1 MRNSRL
7 VRMLEKLEKA
17 QVRSFK
23 DFVCSPYWNKNEK
36 LMLLCEFVTRFH
48 GRFDSKDFTEEA
60 AFDHVFTQ
68 EPFKDKAIYKLLSKL
83 YKLFEQFIIT
93 EKTNNNGVI
102 QRLLY
107 LNFLGEYDLM
117 KDYNLYLSN
126 ILKQLDED
134 EVRDA
139 NYFYQKF
146 LVEQE
151 KSLGFRSKV
160 NLVSR
165 SADVLQA
172 EKALDIF
179 YIILKLN
186 YAYTS
191 NSLNKI
197 NPTIQ
202 GESSLLEEIVA
213 YTPNSP
219 YFDIPAVKIWY
230 TSLLLAESENKKSYY
245 EELKELLFSHYKELN
260 KFDIHN
266 IITNLSNHCRYVF
279 QDKPSFYR
287 ESFELNKFSL
297 ETVAEADPMLF
308 TPIQYFNLVNVGIW
322 LGELEWVETFLEK
335 HKDYPVNRDD
345 DVYLLGLT
353 MLAFAQEKFDKVQ
366 DYLLDSR
373 LKYIYFR
380 LYERR
385 LWLKI
390 FIEKKLEEQVEYQV
404 NNMRKFLSVN
414 KDSIAEHHLV
424 ANRNFTNIVAQVN
437 YLIPTDQDRIQQQ
450 LDQIRE
456 TSASVLPD
464 KNWLEAK
471 VQALL
476 K

>member
-1 MRNSRL
+1 
-7 VRMLEKLEKA
+7 MLEKLEKA
-17 QVRSFK
+17 RVRSFK

-36 LMLLCEFVTRFH
+36 LMMLCDFVVQFH

-60 AFDHVFTQ
+60 AYDHVFTG
-68 EPFKDKAIYKLLSKL
+68 EAFKDKAIYKLLSKL

-93 EKTNNNGVI
+93 ERTNNNGVM
-102 QRLLY
+102 QRLIY

-117 KDYNLYLSN
+117 NDYNLYLTH

-134 EVRDA
+134 EIRDA

-160 NLVSR
+160 NLITR
-165 SADVLQA
+165 SAEVLQA
-172 EKALDIF
+172 EKALDVF

-186 YAYTS
+186 YAYTN
-191 NSLNKI
+191 NSLNKL
-197 NPTIQ
+197 NPSIQ
-202 GESSLLEEIVA
+202 AESNLIEEIVA
-213 YTPNSP
+213 YAPQSP

-230 TSLLLAESENKKSYY
+230 TSLLLAESENKKEYY
-245 EELKELLFSHYKELN
+245 GELKELLFEHYKKLN

-266 IITNLSNHCRYVF
+266 ITTNLSNHCRYVF
-279 QDKPSFYR
+279 LDKSSFYR
-287 ESFELNKFSL
+287 ESFELNKFLL
-297 ETVAEADPMLF
+297 ETVAELDPMLF
-308 TPIQYFNLVNVGIW
+308 SPVQYFNLVNIGIW
-322 LGELEWVETFLEK
+322 LGESEWVEQFLEK
-335 HKDYPVNRDD
+335 HKSYADNRDD
-345 DVYLLGLT
+345 NVYLLGLT
-353 MLAFAQEKFDKVQ
+353 MLTFEKGDFDRVH
-366 DYLLDSR
+366 DYLLESR

-385 LWLKI
+385 VWLKV
-390 FIEKKLEEQVEYQV
+390 FIEKGLEEQVDAQV

-424 ANRNFTNIVAQVN
+424 ANRNFTNIVAQIN
-437 YLIPTDQDRIQQQ
+437 YLIPNDQERIQQ
-450 LDQIRE
+450 LLTQIRE
-456 TSASVLPD
+456 TSVSVLAD